1 MQAENKNKGKP
12 IEALKEYT
20 YSKSNQPTK
29 EQRLK
34 AINTRKANR
43 RLEEDLLD
51 EFFKE
56 NVPAKIDGKEVKIS
70 GLRAGILRLK
80 QIILN
85 SKNEKLAMD
94 VFFKLLDRIW
104 GKPQIKIE
112 ANVSTEQQIY
122 DRAKILEMI
131 FNAKQEKVIDIKTEN
146 DEQH

>member
-1 MQAENKNKGKP
+1 MVENKNKS

-20 YSKSNQPTK
+20 YSKSVQPTK
-29 EQRLK
+29 EQRIK
-34 AINTRKANR
+34 ANNTRKANR
-43 RLEEDLLD
+43 RLEEDLLH

>member
-1 MQAENKNKGKP
+1 MVENKNKGKP

-56 NVPAKIDGKEVKIS
+56 NVPAKIDGKEFKIS
-70 GLRAGILRLK
+70 GLRAGFLRLK

-85 SKNEKLAMD
+85 SKNERLAMD

>member
-1 MQAENKNKGKP
+1 MVENKNKGKP

-70 GLRAGILRLK
+70 GLRAGFLRLK

-85 SKNEKLAMD
+85 SKNERLAMD

>member
-1 MQAENKNKGKP
+1 MVENKNKS

-20 YSKSNQPTK
+20 YSKNVQPTK

-43 RLEEDLLD
+43 RLEEDLLH

>member
-1 MQAENKNKGKP
+1 MVENKNKGKP

-20 YSKSNQPTK
+20 YSKSVQPTK

-43 RLEEDLLD
+43 RLEEDLLN

-80 QIILN
+80 QIILT
-85 SKNEKLAMD
+85 SKNERLAMD

-131 FNAKQEKVIDIKTEN
+131 FNAKQEKIIDIKTEN
-146 DEQH
+146 EEQH

>member
-1 MQAENKNKGKP
+1 MVENKNKGKP

-43 RLEEDLLD
+43 KLEEDLLD
-51 EFFKE
+51 EFFKA
-56 NVPAKIDGKEVKIS
+56 NVPAKIDGKEVKIT
-70 GLRAGILRLK
+70 GLHAGILRLK

-85 SKNEKLAMD
+85 SKNERLAMD

-131 FNAKQEKVIDIKTEN
+131 FNARQEKVIDIKTEN
-146 DEQH
+146 EEQH

>member
-1 MQAENKNKGKP
+1 MVENKNKGKP